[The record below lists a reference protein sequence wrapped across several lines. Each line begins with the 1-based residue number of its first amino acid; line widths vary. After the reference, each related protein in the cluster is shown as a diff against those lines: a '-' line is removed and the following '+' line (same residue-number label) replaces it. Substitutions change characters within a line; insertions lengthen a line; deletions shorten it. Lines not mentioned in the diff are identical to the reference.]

1 VPSINKTAIRN
12 EISQLKADFDRL
24 GSEGKVTSETKVL
37 MSSMLMIIELM
48 LSIFLEKVTNKDSKN
63 SSKPSSQT
71 D

>member
-24 GSEGKVTSETKVL
+24 CSEGKVTSETKVL